1 MLSSILSSV
10 LAHEASQELGWP
22 GAVMMLGVF
31 AFFGFVIWCIT
42 RG

>member
-10 LAHEASQELGWP
+10 LLAHEASQELGWP

-31 AFFGFVIWCIT
+31 AFFGFVIWCCT
-42 RG
+42 R